1 MGKLKEL
8 QLILEE
14 VLDQYGWTLKYD
26 LVDETKIEEYK
37 NDFIEQFSK
46 KCCNNL
52 ILENSDDFTIIKRV
66 QNV

>member
-52 ILENSDDFTIIKRV
+52 ILENSDDFTFIKRV

>member
-8 QLILEE
+8 QLILDD
-14 VLDQYGWTLKYD
+14 VLDQYGWMLKYV

>member
-1 MGKLKEL
+1 MEKLEEL

-52 ILENSDDFTIIKRV
+52 ILENSNDFTIIKRV